1 MTTKDVV
8 VTARDGSI
16 DCTPP
21 PRLTFVQ
28 GLVCGQLSF
37 LIVSILFLKYFVFQ
51 DSATDGAQ
59 ASLSAA
65 SQSRRRKSK
74 RPRKSSFS
82 VEAVA
87 PAILA
92 ALDYDIASHAPET
105 LDWLNVLI
113 AQALSGYRSAIVTS
127 TVGGSGGA
135 KGLLEDMLNRK
146 SSHEV
151 SQGEQQKPG
160 LISLDYIEVTEVA
173 VGERYP
179 VLSDARVRPSGE
191 DGSVRVE
198 IDVEFTDHVSLS
210 VSTCVL
216 ANFPRPRFAV
226 LPVSLGLTLE
236 RFSGTLT
243 VELPPPTRR
252 QTASVVRSKATLH
265 DADDSVPSPSIHLS
279 LHPDFTLD
287 ISTTSLLGSR
297 AKLQDV
303 PKIEQL
309 ILARIRGYIQ
319 DRVVWP
325 GRVQISLP
333 AVHSTAHGHH
343 SHHHHHHHAQP
354 QEASKGVL
362 DAWPGS
368 DVDEWVAKSDSSPAF
383 SPRSTAPTDL
393 LESRRSS
400 STNTSV
406 TPTSATPLS
415 SSSATSPTVDLDAP
429 GGPSVTLHPKVRPS
443 PAAHA
448 AATSTSPAK
457 SSSAKPLPSPSE
469 SLPGYYRPSP
479 PLQDTLKKPF
489 EPPPLSRGGGRGKWL
504 DPGLV
509 NGSRA
514 AFNARQA
521 GMAGGGVT
529 AARLAEA
536 ARLHAGTEGKTVDVG
551 GMRYR
556 YGGRSLAGVGVGVE
570 VASSVGSRSRR

>member
-1 MTTKDVV
+1 MTTRDVIV
-8 VTARDGSI
+8 ATQDSVLECA
-16 DCTPP
+16 PV

-51 DSATDGAQ
+51 DSAADGA
-59 ASLSAA
+59 SLAHSTT
-65 SQSRRRKSK
+65 SQTRRRKPK
-74 RPRKSSFS
+74 RPRKSSLS
-82 VEAVA
+82 VEPVA

-113 AQALSGYRSAIVTS
+113 AQALSGYRSAIITS
-127 TVGGSGGA
+127 TVGGEGGA
-135 KGLLEDMLNRK
+135 KGLLEEMLNRK
-146 SSHEV
+146 SKLEE
-151 SQGEQQKPG
+151 QGAEQQKPG
-160 LISLDYIEVTEVA
+160 VISLDYIEVTDVA

-198 IDVEFTDHVSLS
+198 IDVEYTDHVSLS
-210 VSTCVL
+210 VSTCLL

-243 VELPPPTRR
+243 VELPPPSRR
-252 QTASVVRSKATLH
+252 PHSSLRKAPSR
-265 DADDSVPSPSIHLS
+265 DADEGVPSPSIHLS

-287 ISTTSLLGSR
+287 VSTSSLLGSR

-333 AVHSTAHGHH
+333 AVHSSAHSHH
-343 SHHHHHHHAQP
+343 SHHHHHHAHGQAG
-354 QEASKGVL
+354 AVL
-362 DAWPGS
+362 SSRTDVRPTS
-368 DVDEWVAKSDSSPAF
+368 DIDEWVAKSDSSPAF
-383 SPRSTAPTDL
+383 SPRSTAPTDV

-415 SSSATSPTVDLDAP
+415 SSSATEPTVDLDAP
-429 GGPSVTLHPKVRPS
+429 GGPSVTLHPKVKPPTPS
-443 PAAHA
+443 HNPA
-448 AATSTSPAK
+448 SSPTK
-457 SSSAKPLPSPSE
+457 SGSQLLPSPSE
-469 SLPGYYRPSP
+469 SVPGHYRPSP
-479 PLQDTLKKPF
+479 PLQDTLRRPF

-504 DPGLV
+504 DPVLV
-509 NGSRA
+509 NGARGSTSAGSSSSRI
-514 AFNARQA
+514 
-521 GMAGGGVT
+521 GGGGVT

-536 ARLHAGTEGKTVDVG
+536 ARLHAGTESKTVDVG